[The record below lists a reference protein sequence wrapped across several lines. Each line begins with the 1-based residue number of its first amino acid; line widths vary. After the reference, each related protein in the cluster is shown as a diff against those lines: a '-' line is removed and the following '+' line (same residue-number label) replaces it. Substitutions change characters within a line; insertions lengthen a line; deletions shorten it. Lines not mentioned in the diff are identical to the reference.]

1 PNDLAEY
8 METLAQG
15 GSVGNLEF
23 YDNHLMEQVTQD
35 IHQNKKTLVQF
46 AEKLEYAADKFE
58 EKDLE
63 ESDVFGLFS

>member
-1 PNDLAEY
+1 
-8 METLAQG
+8 
-15 GSVGNLEF
+15 
-23 YDNHLMEQVTQD
+23 
-35 IHQNKKTLVQF
+35 QF